1 MKGPEY
7 ANTVLEDVLMVT
19 RGWRRW
25 EMNDKG
31 YGIFFWGSENILKL
45 LDSDGFIYCE

>member
-1 MKGPEY
+1 MPLGFPSGDAE
-7 ANTVLEDVLMVT
+7 AAWCWGLGDGENECLL
-19 RGWRRW
+19 
-25 EMNDKG
+25 KG